1 MKYGDAILCKNQS
14 DMIFFQ
20 KYIKE
25 ELHRATNISNLIAN
39 KQYPLVFYI
48 EQYTIQYSNLEFY
61 MYKKYDRKPID
72 INTFKRKE
80 KLKRLSEFK
89 TKLTF

>member
-1 MKYGDAILCKNQS
+1 MKYGDAVLCKTES

-25 ELHRATNISNLIAN
+25 ELHRATDISNLIAN

-61 MYKKYDRKPID
+61 IHKKYDRKPID
-72 INTFKRKE
+72 INILKRKE
-80 KLKRLSEFK
+80 KLQKLSKF
-89 TKLTF
+89 

>member
-48 EQYTIQYSNLEFY
+48 EQYTIQYSNLEY
-61 MYKKYDRKPID
+61 YTYRYDRKLID
-72 INTFKRKE
+72 INILKRKE
-80 KLKRLSEFK
+80 KLQKLSEF
-89 TKLTF
+89 